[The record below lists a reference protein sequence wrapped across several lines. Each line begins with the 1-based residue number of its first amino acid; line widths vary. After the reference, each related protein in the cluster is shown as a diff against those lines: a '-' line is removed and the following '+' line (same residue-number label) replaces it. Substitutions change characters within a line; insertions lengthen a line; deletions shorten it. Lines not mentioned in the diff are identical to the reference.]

1 MQFQSLIEKYIRTY
15 DNVINDKLCGDM
27 IADFEK
33 NKEQFDVQTLEGH
46 RSFTQIALQ
55 QHENWKQFL
64 DPLYWAFNK
73 CIKGEFS
80 IQIVGFRI
88 MSLSV
93 LFC

>member
-1 MQFQSLIEKYIRTY
+1 MQFQSLNENYIRTY

-27 IADFEK
+27 IAEFEK

-64 DPLYWAFNK
+64 DPLY
-73 CIKGEFS
+73 
-80 IQIVGFRI
+80 
-88 MSLSV
+88 
-93 LFC
+93 

>member
-1 MQFQSLIEKYIRTY
+1 MQFQSLNENYIRTY

-27 IADFEK
+27 IAEFEK

-64 DPLYWAFNK
+64 DPLYWK
-73 CIKGEFS
+73 
-80 IQIVGFRI
+80 QQMYQRI
-88 MSLSV
+88 YEGV
-93 LFC
+93 